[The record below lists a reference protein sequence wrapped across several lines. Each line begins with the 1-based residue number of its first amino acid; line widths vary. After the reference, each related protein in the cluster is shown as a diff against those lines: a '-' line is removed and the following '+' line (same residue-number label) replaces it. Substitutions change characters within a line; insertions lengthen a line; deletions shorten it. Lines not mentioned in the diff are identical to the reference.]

1 MPYYISS
8 KGTCCGFSSSL
19 AFVLKFLISP
29 NLFLAPERAWDQ
41 TTVSRGKGPTL
52 WASRGEEPRVQNSEF
67 RFSFHFVPAVY
78 KYIFT
83 RKVILIPMHVLPV
96 VGLFVMAVVFKALGT
111 SRYLQSTFFF
121 LSTNIE
127 FSSVFGFSAALLEAL
142 PSVELIFSAS
152 NKVGTAMWTQDKHM
166 TRH

>member
-1 MPYYISS
+1 HRMPYYISS

-52 WASRGEEPRVQNSEF
+52 WARLEGVRSHVFRFVFKNSEF

-111 SRYLQSTFFF
+111 SRYLQSTFF
-121 LSTNIE
+121 
-127 FSSVFGFSAALLEAL
+127 
-142 PSVELIFSAS
+142 
-152 NKVGTAMWTQDKHM
+152 
-166 TRH
+166 